1 MKICAICG
9 RPAECKHHL
18 IFGRAE
24 RKLCDEDNITIDLCN
39 RCHNMASARLEQI
52 HDNPMAEALSKMLGQ
67 ALWEKEYILKHMSLP
82 FIDVDSPRDA
92 FMRRYGRS
100 YL

>member
-9 RPAECKHHL
+9 RPAECVHHL
-18 IFGRAE
+18 IFGRGL
-24 RKLCDEDNITIDLCN
+24 RKLADEDYLVIDMCN
-39 RCHNMASARLEQI
+39 HCHNMAQSTTEQL

-67 ALWEKEYILKHMSLP
+67 ALYERNYILKHMTVP
-82 FIDVDSPRDA
+82 FADDERPREK
-92 FMRRYGRS
+92 FRERYGRS